1 MDLFTASAIDAIGG
15 FFVKGGIFMIPLLAL
30 SVIAMTVMILRGVAL
45 REVAVMPPAI
55 EEEVRRLEPGD
66 ELTRLAGIIHE
77 RSSPLSRILLT
88 LIRNLSWPRT
98 DNAEAVQT
106 QARHETARM
115 ESGLVI
121 LEISTG
127 AAPLLGLLGTLSGL
141 VGIFATV
148 GSSGDPMIIARGIS
162 EALNTTIMGL
172 AVAVPSL
179 IAHNYFMR
187 KIEVMS
193 VEMESITAELLAK
206 CYPNPDQQPA
216 IESMA

>member
-1 MDLFTASAIDAIGG
+1 MTPFTASALDAIGG
-15 FFVKGGIFMIPLLAL
+15 FFVKGGFFMIPLLAL
-30 SVIAMTVMILRGVAL
+30 SIIATTVMILRGVAL
-45 REVAVMPPAI
+45 RVASVMPPDI

-66 ELTRLAGIIHE
+66 ELTALSKLIHH
-77 RSSPLSRILLT
+77 RSSPLARILLT
-88 LIRNLSWPRT
+88 LIRHLSWPRG

-121 LEISTG
+121 LEITTG

-179 IAHNYFMR
+179 IAYNYFMR

-216 IESMA
+216 IEPFE